1 MKILLKKILLVV
13 VIFTLLIWLL
23 PFVVFIL
30 INLLGLSL
38 EPYLIKEN
46 NFKNLII
53 FFCFPAVFL
62 LIVQLKGIFGLF
74 KKIVKFELTLMQLL
88 KEVFDIIVL
97 FAGALLLG
105 FGVPYM
111 STLPAVSAI
120 ASIVIPLGSTQ
131 TFEDTLVIQHRID
144 PRRYRR
150 YEATSRTDNE
160 LYKFQMPRRF
170 GPQDD
175 LTVGTTVKL
184 KGIEG
189 KLGRL
194 ITSYEVVEPALAPK
208 KN

>member
-1 MKILLKKILLVV
+1 MKILLKKILLV
-13 VIFTLLIWLL
+13 LLIFILLILFL
-23 PFVVFIL
+23 PFFIFLL
-30 INLLGLSL
+30 INIFGFSL
-38 EPYLIKEN
+38 EPYLIKES

-53 FFCFPAVFL
+53 VFCFPVVFI
-62 LIVQLKGIFGLF
+62 LIVPFKGIFDLF
-74 KKIVKFELTLMQLL
+74 KKIVKFKLTLMQLL
-88 KEVFDIIVL
+88 KEVFAITVL

-105 FGVPYM
+105 FGVPFM
-111 STLPAVSAI
+111 TTLPVVSAF
-120 ASIVIPLGSTQ
+120 ATIVIPLGSTQ

-194 ITSYEVVEPALAPK
+194 ITSYEVVKPAPA